1 MRYFT
6 RPGSHF
12 ADRVQCVEQ
21 LQCVTWPDMEAPK
34 DTCSL
39 LDLIDY
45 TVNQNLLSGARDEVL
60 YHFKGGGAWRQTR
73 HSPGP
78 LQRRGREDGNLH
90 CPVQTNPGLPE

>member
-6 RPGSHF
+6 GPGSHF

-45 TVNQNLLSGARDEVL
+45 TVN
-60 YHFKGGGAWRQTR
+60 
-73 HSPGP
+73 
-78 LQRRGREDGNLH
+78 
-90 CPVQTNPGLPE
+90 

>member
-1 MRYFT
+1 MEFT
-6 RPGSHF
+6 RGHLRLCLQVCVTILKQTQSLRFFTRLDSHF

-45 TVNQNLLSGARDEVL
+45 TVN
-60 YHFKGGGAWRQTR
+60 
-73 HSPGP
+73 
-78 LQRRGREDGNLH
+78 
-90 CPVQTNPGLPE
+90 